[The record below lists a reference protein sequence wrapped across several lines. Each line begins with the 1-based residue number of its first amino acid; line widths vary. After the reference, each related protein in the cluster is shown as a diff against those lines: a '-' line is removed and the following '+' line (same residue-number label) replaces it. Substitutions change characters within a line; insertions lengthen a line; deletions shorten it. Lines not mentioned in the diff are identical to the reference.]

1 MNRTKNPGKN
11 SVVNKA
17 FPARPSRPAAEFA
30 LEPRGRAVP
39 KHHPLFC
46 AAAALLTLLLGQT
59 GRAQEAYPNLA
70 PSTLD
75 TYTTS
80 HIANLSLKNVAEIN
94 GESGSDKR
102 SEVISRS
109 QQTHTP
115 PRNDPERQSILDALR
130 PPVEKV
136 LKSKVVFKVDH
147 LKVKDEW
154 AFLRGVPR
162 QSDGKEINYR
172 PTIYWQQ
179 IQDGVFDDW
188 ICALLRKRDEGGWTV
203 VQYVI
208 GATDVAYEG
217 WDEEYRAPADIFK

>member
-1 MNRTKNPGKN
+1 MNRTKNPVKN
-11 SVVNKA
+11 SVNDKA
-17 FPARPSRPAAEFA
+17 VPARPSRPTAEFA

-39 KHHPLFC
+39 KHHHPLFC
-46 AAAALLTLLLGQT
+46 AAASLLTLLFSQT
-59 GRAQEAYPNLA
+59 GRAQEAYTNLA
-70 PSTLD
+70 PITSD

-80 HIANLSLKNVAEIN
+80 HTANLSLKNVAES
-94 GESGSDKR
+94 SGDRR

-130 PPVEKV
+130 VPVEKV

-147 LKVKDEW
+147 LKVKDKW

-162 QSDGKEINYR
+162 QFDGKEINYR

-179 IQDGVFDDW
+179 IRDGVFDDW
-188 ICALLRKRDEGGWTV
+188 ICALLRERDEEGWTV

-217 WDEEYRAPADIFK
+217 WGEEYRAPADIFK